1 MLSIT
6 NLRKVY
12 RSGKKG
18 AEEVVAIEDL
28 SLTVEPGQFF
38 TMLGPSGCGKT
49 TTLRSVAGLEIPD
62 GGEITLDGRTLYSGP
77 KKILVEANKRGL
89 GMVFQSYAIWP
100 HMSVFK
106 NVSYPLD
113 VLPRGKRPARK
124 EVQERVERVLDVVRL
139 GDLAGRPATD
149 LSGGQQQRLA
159 LARALVAEPPLLLLD
174 EPLSNLD
181 AKLRDETRAQLRRLQ
196 RDLKITTVYVTH
208 DQNEALAM
216 SNVIAVLD
224 QGRLEQLGKPR
235 EIYESPRSRFVATF
249 IGTTNLIEGSVGRR
263 DGSGYE
269 LTTAHGPLAVRS
281 DADLATGRSVSVA
294 VRPEQLTVAAGER
307 PAAPGQWRGTVRRRS
322 FMGDIVEY
330 DIDLGDR
337 NLLARLPQAAR
348 FEPGATV
355 TVGLPENACNVL
367 DAA

>member
-12 RSGKKG
+12 RSGRKG
-18 AEEVVAIEDL
+18 AEEVVAVEDL
-28 SLTVEPGQFF
+28 SLAVEPGQFF

-49 TTLRSVAGLEIPD
+49 TTLRAVAGLEMPD
-62 GGEITLDGRTLYSGP
+62 SGEIEIDGRTLFSHE
-77 KKILVEANKRGL
+77 KKVRVEANKRGL

-100 HMSVFK
+100 HMTVAR

-124 EVQERVERVLDVVRL
+124 EIAARVERVLDVVRL

-159 LARALVAEPPLLLLD
+159 LARALIAEPPLLLLD

-196 RDLKITTVYVTH
+196 RELKITTIYVTH

-216 SNVIAVLD
+216 SNVIAVLN

-235 EIYESPRSRFVATF
+235 EIYENPRSRFVANF
-249 IGTTNLIEGSVGRR
+249 IGSTNLIDGSVRR
-263 DGSGYE
+263 RAGTAYE
-269 LTTAHGPLAVRS
+269 LSTPHGPLAARS
-281 DADLATGRSVSVA
+281 ELDLADGQAVCVA
-294 VRPEQLTVAAGER
+294 ARPERLTVAAGER
-307 PAAPGQWRGTVRRRS
+307 PTAPGQWSGTVGRRS

-330 DIDLGDR
+330 DIDLDGR
-337 NLLARLPQAAR
+337 RLLVRRPQSDR
-348 FEPGATV
+348 FEAGSTV
-355 TVGLPENACNVL
+355 TVGLPESACVVL
-367 DAA
+367 DAR